1 MSGTQPSLIGAII
14 GAICTSRPKT
24 WASGRNSSTE
34 HSPVRNS
41 GRSRST
47 MLPHSAKKL
56 RWVSTQP
63 LGRPVVPEV

>member
-1 MSGTQPSLIGAII
+1 MSGAWPSLMGAIT
-14 GAICTSRPKT
+14 AATCTSRPKT
-24 WASGRNSSTE
+24 CAMGRKRSTE
-34 HSPVRNS
+34 DSPVRNS

-56 RWVSTQP
+56 RWLSTQP